1 MKTDIEIYMNILF
14 DLRYFS
20 KSSSSEEEL
29 QYAISVIDEIT
40 KNDILNFKWG
50 VIIDENSQ
58 FLINK
63 KIKFENK
70 SISLHVYPSVAN
82 DYIFDSDDEIYYVD
96 QQINIAFIEN
106 LSPIMMVVFC
116 ADDYSK
122 EGIVYP
128 EAFNIIYVTPLND
141 SVVVYH
147 KEKKEQVGFEKIH
160 QQLMSLIE
168 LAQQY
173 QCDKLNI
180 KEPNNIKKKLAYVSP
195 IPPERTG
202 IADYSADLIP
212 VLEEYYDITIIV
224 DQESV
229 SYNGTCAIHKVDWF
243 ISNHDE
249 FDRILY
255 HVGNAPFHKHMTDL
269 IKIAPGVVVMH
280 DFYLGHLYGWISHNY
295 HDSTWSTSLYRSH
308 GYLAVDKRYKSPE
321 ETLFS
326 YPCNYEI
333 LNAAIGVI
341 SHSDYSRTLAKEWY
355 PSREFAWSVI
365 PLLRQSSS
373 SSDKILAKKQLGFS
387 EQDIIICSFGFLGET
402 KLNHRLIDAISK
414 NVLELNKNIYLVFV
428 GENPEGS
435 YGELIKDK
443 IRQSAGR
450 ITITGFA
457 SKQLFDTY
465 LRSADIAVQL
475 RSKSRGESSAA
486 VLDCMNY
493 GIPTI
498 VNANGSMAELPKDCV
513 IMLPDD
519 FTDDELSSSIKH
531 LINNKAYV
539 EEIGLAAQKY
549 IHDQH
554 SPKKCANQ
562 YFDSI
567 ENLYRQRNN
576 IIGNLVNRLVT
587 KKDIDLSESVLH
599 KLSKIISLAVPE
611 LRPEKTVYIDITA
624 TYLNDLKTG
633 IERVARALLI
643 SLIRNGSKDYRFEP
657 VYLTDE
663 GGVWHYKTARKYTLE
678 LLQCPSDAFVDE
690 VVNPQAGDILLGL
703 DYSGGVLIEAA
714 KSKLFHKYR
723 TFGVKVYFMIH
734 DILPIVMPD
743 VFPPGTEKGF
753 TEWLNVLTKFDGV
766 VCISSAVASDYTRWL
781 KDAGLF
787 ESLNSSGY
795 EILVSHHGA
804 DLDNSAPTLGIP
816 PEAKKLIEKLGHAP
830 TFLMVGTIEPRK
842 GHLQTIKAFTKLWS
856 EGVAANLLIV
866 GREGWK
872 QLPEESRRNIPET
885 IETIKNHKQLGHQ
898 LFWLDGISDEYL
910 EKIYSCSTC
919 LIAASY
925 GEGFG
930 LPLIEAAQHDLPI
943 IARDIPVFKEVIGE
957 YAFYFQDTKNSNIM
971 AESISE
977 WLSLYK
983 SSSILKST
991 GLSWFSWSNS
1001 AMNLLNI
1008 IN

>member
-20 KSSSSEEEL
+20 KFSSFEEEL

-50 VIIDENSQ
+50 VIVDENSQ

-229 SYNGTCAIHKVDWF
+229 SYNGPCAIHKVDWF

-333 LNAAIGVI
+333 LNTAIGVI
-341 SHSDYSRTLAKEWY
+341 SHSDYSRTLAKKWY
-355 PSREFAWSVI
+355 PSRQFAWSVI
-365 PLLRQSSS
+365 PLLRKSSS

-387 EQDIIICSFGFLGET
+387 EQDIVICSFGFLGET

-414 NVLELNKNIYLVFV
+414 SVLELSKNIHLVFV

-443 IRQSAGR
+443 IRQSTGR

-457 SKQLFDTY
+457 SNKLFDTY
-465 LRSADIAVQL
+465 LSSADIAVQL

-498 VNANGSMAELPKDCV
+498 VNANGSMAELPQDCV
-513 IMLPDD
+513 VMLPDD
-519 FTDDELSSSIKH
+519 FTDDELASSIEH
-531 LINNKAYV
+531 LINNKEYA
-539 EEIGLAAQKY
+539 ENIGIVAKKY
-549 IHDQH
+549 IHAQH
-554 SPKKCANQ
+554 SPEKCANQ
-562 YFDSI
+562 YFNSI
-567 ENLYRQRNN
+567 ENLYRQQKD
-576 IIGNLVNRLVT
+576 IISNLVDRLVT
-587 KKDIDLSESVLH
+587 GRGIDLSESVLH
-599 KLSKIISLAVPE
+599 QLSKKISLAVPE
-611 LRPEKTVYIDITA
+611 SRPKKTVYIDITG

-643 SLIRNGSKDYRFEP
+643 SLIKNDCNDYRFEP
-657 VYLTDE
+657 VFLTDE
-663 GGVWHYKTARKYTLE
+663 GGAWHYKTARKYTLE
-678 LLQCPSDAFVDE
+678 LLGDPIDGFGEE
-690 VVNPQAGDILLGL
+690 VVNPISGDIIIGL
-703 DYSGGVLIEAA
+703 DYSGGILIETFR
-714 KSKLFHKYR
+714 SGLFEKYR
-723 TFGVKVYFMIH
+723 RFGTKVYFMLY
-734 DILPIVMPD
+734 DILPITMPH
-743 VFPPGTEKGF
+743 VFPPDADKGF
-753 TEWLNVLTKFDGV
+753 SQWLEMMPQADGV
-766 VCISSAVASDYTRWL
+766 VCISEAVACEYRQWL
-781 KDAGLF
+781 INKGV
-787 ESLNSSGY
+787 Y
-795 EILVSHHGA
+795 ENLLSNNYKIFVSHLGA
-804 DLDNSAPTLGIP
+804 DLNNSAPSKGFP
-816 PEAKKLIEKLGHAP
+816 PKAEHVIKEIKKRR

-842 GHLQTIKAFTKLWS
+842 AHLQVIEAFTHLWNS
-856 EGVAANLLIV
+856 GIDVNLVIV
-866 GREGWK
+866 GHEGWK
-872 QLPEESRRNIPET
+872 QLPNEMRRDIPEV
-885 IETIKNHKQLGHQ
+885 INTIKHHNELGRR
-898 LFWLDGISDEYL
+898 LFWLNGISDEYL

-930 LPLIEAAQHDLPI
+930 LPLIEAAQHNIPI
-943 IARDIPVFKEVIGE
+943 LARDLLVFREVAGE
-957 YAFYFQDTKNSNIM
+957 HAFYFSVNDYIELSNNIRSWIDLRSENKHPSATALRFLTWDESAKNMLNM
-971 AESISE
+971 
-977 WLSLYK
+977 
-983 SSSILKST
+983 
-991 GLSWFSWSNS
+991 
-1001 AMNLLNI
+1001 LL
-1008 IN
+1008 